1 VGRGG
6 WIGDEAVELGIPKAI
21 MKTIDFLPDIYR
33 QREALRRARIWWGC
47 VVVIFSTAIA
57 ASALAQAWLRHNLHQ
72 QLDSLAPEYA
82 QAQSQVQEL
91 TGLQAQS
98 LRAGHEASLYTFL
111 ENPWPRTQLLA
122 EIVRP
127 LPESIRL
134 TQIHIA
140 EEEPAR
146 SAIQAG
152 PRNAKAEEEA
162 AARAT
167 PPEQDLAR
175 LQDENGR
182 RQTTIE
188 IDGHTTDVER
198 LHKYL
203 ESVSSSPLIAAAN
216 IKSLE
221 AAAANQQGRTRFT
234 LRVVIRPGYC
244 QRASDMPPLTARAP
258 PAATAAPGGGG

>member
-1 VGRGG
+1 
-6 WIGDEAVELGIPKAI
+6 

-33 QREALRRARIWWGC
+33 QREALRRARLWWGC

-72 QLDSLAPEYA
+72 QLDALAPEYA

-91 TGLQAQS
+91 WSLQAQS
-98 LRAGHEASLYTFL
+98 LRAGHEANLFTFL

-127 LPESIRL
+127 LPELIRL

-152 PRNAKAEEEA
+152 PRNTKAEEEA

-167 PPEQDLAR
+167 PPEQDLAK
-175 LQDENGR
+175 LQEESGR

-188 IDGHTTDVER
+188 IDGHTTNVER

-203 ESVSSSPLIAAAN
+203 EDVNRSPLVAAAS

-221 AAAANQQGRTRFT
+221 AAAAGQPERTRFT
-234 LRVVIRPGYC
+234 LRIMIRPGYC
-244 QRASDMPPLTARAP
+244 QRASDVPAMTASSP
-258 PAATAAPGGGG
+258 PAAPMARGGGG